1 MSSTHWKIVLI
12 GLAFLLA
19 FALGYTLSRVGK
31 PYPLFV
37 FTVHKLI
44 TLGIIVYLGMT
55 IFKLNQ
61 IAPLSS
67 IHIAII
73 IITGL
78 CFVAT
83 MATGAMLSVDKTVP
97 EVVHKLH
104 QITPYLTMLSTS
116 AVLYL
121 LLSKTAGL
129 SGL

>member
-1 MSSTHWKIVLI
+1 MSSTQWKIVLT
-12 GLAFLLA
+12 GLAFLLL
-19 FALGYTLSRVGK
+19 FVLGYALSRTGK

-37 FTVHKLI
+37 FTVHKLT

-61 IAPLSS
+61 VSPLSPLQ
-67 IHIAII
+67 IGIVVL
-73 IITGL
+73 TGL
-78 CFVAT
+78 SFVAT

-121 LLSKTAGL
+121 LFVRPA
-129 SGL
+129 